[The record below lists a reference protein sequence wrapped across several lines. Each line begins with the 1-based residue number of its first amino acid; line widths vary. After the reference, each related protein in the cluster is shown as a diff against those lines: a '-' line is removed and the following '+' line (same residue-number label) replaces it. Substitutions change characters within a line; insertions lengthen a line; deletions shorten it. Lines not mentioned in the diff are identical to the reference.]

1 MTKIMYEYVITAGPG
16 IMLEHG
22 TTTPDEF
29 HEIVGPASKRAGQ
42 IVLVGFAPEDACVER
57 FH

>member
-1 MTKIMYEYVITAGPG
+1 MYEYVITAGPG

-22 TTTPDEF
+22 VSSLQWINDWASPAYDRQV
-29 HEIVGPASKRAGQ
+29 IVMYSLAS
-42 IVLVGFAPEDACVER
+42 DATDYER